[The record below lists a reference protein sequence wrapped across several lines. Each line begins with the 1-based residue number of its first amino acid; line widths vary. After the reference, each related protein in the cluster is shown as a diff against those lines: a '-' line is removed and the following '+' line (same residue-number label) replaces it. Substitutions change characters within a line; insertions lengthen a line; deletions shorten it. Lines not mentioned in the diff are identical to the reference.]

1 MDATSHLG
9 LLVVFSAFVSIAFA
23 VLMRDEPREQLT
35 FGAKLF
41 GTFIGSAVLFVLGF
55 LGLRHAHK
63 VEGTDTPA
71 VETTKVPATV

>member
-9 LLVVFSAFVSIAFA
+9 LLVAFSAFVSIAFA

-41 GTFIGSAVLFVLGF
+41 GTFVGSAVLLGW
-55 LGLRHAHK
+55 LLY
-63 VEGTDTPA
+63 PL
-71 VETTKVPATV
+71 PL

>member
-9 LLVVFSAFVSIAFA
+9 LLLIFSAFVSIAFA

-41 GTFIGSAVLFVLGF
+41 GMFVASAVLLGW
-55 LGLRHAHK
+55 LLY
-63 VEGTDTPA
+63 PL
-71 VETTKVPATV
+71 PL